1 MEDIHG
7 ELNILMDSQ
16 DKKLFILERLYVLTA
31 EQEKLLME
39 EKFNDESFAETVRR
53 KDLLLKDLSK
63 YDEGFEVLYR
73 KIAPA
78 LMEDKKKYQK
88 EVLRLQSSI
97 EAITEKGIA
106 LERLEASN
114 RLKMSNVLSGK
125 HGELGR
131 IKISNRTAAAYYKN
145 MSGALAND
153 SYFLD
158 KKK

>member
-7 ELNILMDSQ
+7 ELTILIDSQ
-16 DKKLFILERLYVLTA
+16 DKKLFILERLYVLTC
-31 EQEKLLME
+31 EQEKLLMG
-39 EKFNDESFAETVRR
+39 ESFDEEGFTETVRR
-53 KDLLLKDLSK
+53 KELLLKDLAK
-63 YDEGFEVLYR
+63 YDEGFEVLYK
-73 KIAPA
+73 KIAPG
-78 LMEDKKKYQK
+78 LLEDKVKYQK
-88 EVLRLQSSI
+88 EILRLQSSI
-97 EAITEKGIA
+97 EAITEKGLA

-114 RLKMSNVLSGK
+114 RLKMSNVLSAR

-131 IKISNRTAAAYYKN
+131 IKISNRTAATYYKN